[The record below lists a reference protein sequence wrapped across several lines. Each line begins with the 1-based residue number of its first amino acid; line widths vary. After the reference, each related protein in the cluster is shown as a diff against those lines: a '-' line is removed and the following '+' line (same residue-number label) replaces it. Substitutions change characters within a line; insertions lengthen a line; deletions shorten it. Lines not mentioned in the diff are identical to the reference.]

1 MDRSYR
7 LKMDANLEKN
17 ILTPEYI
24 INCIAKDDKKINEL
38 AYKQR
43 KYEYVPTKYID
54 FKSEKKKLVEYRQP
68 FIDILMREC
77 NMSLDD
83 IKNAVKNT
91 KVKNIPTKEVCNR
104 IRDMIVSGYYRLE

>member
-43 KYEYVPTKYID
+43 KYEHVPTKYID
-54 FKSEKKKLVEYRQP
+54 FKSEKEKLVEYRQP
-68 FIDILMREC
+68 FIDVLMWNVICHWMILKMQW
-77 NMSLDD
+77 
-83 IKNAVKNT
+83 K
-91 KVKNIPTKEVCNR
+91 
-104 IRDMIVSGYYRLE
+104 IRKSKIFLQKKCVTELEI

>member
-43 KYEYVPTKYID
+43 KYEHVPTKYID
-54 FKSEKKKLVEYRQP
+54 FKSEKEKLVEYRQP
-68 FIDILMREC
+68 FIDVLMREC
-77 NMSLDD
+77 
-83 IKNAVKNT
+83 
-91 KVKNIPTKEVCNR
+91 KE
-104 IRDMIVSGYYRLE
+104 SGCDC